1 MHSLESCAQ
10 SRGPLQAF
18 HPALKIVMTLGFVLC
33 VMSCNRQETV
43 RLLPFILVL
52 CLFLGMS
59 AIPMSLYFR
68 RLCVALPFAVF
79 AGVWGCFWDFELFC
93 IWGMNITGGVLS
105 LISIFLRTLLCVGA
119 ILVLMGTT
127 SLRDL
132 AKGMRQ
138 LKMPAEMVQIF
149 ELMCRYLGILI
160 DEVKRLKMAWELRGG
175 SRRGVMISRFGSFA
189 GGLLIRS
196 FQRASSVYHAMLCRG
211 YEAGVTQGSR
221 WPAKYRKPTFGEW
234 GVTVMMMSLCI
245 LIRFWR

>member
-93 IWGMNITGGVLS
+93 IWGVYVTGGVFS

-132 AKGMRQ
+132 ALGMRQ

-175 SRRGVMISRFGSFA
+175 SRRGVMIFRFGSFA